1 MRVGQAGHERP
12 VVSADGSTW
21 FDAREIASDYDSAFF
36 AADGIAQLRAAMASG
51 SLPSVSIEHKRAGP
65 PITRPPSIICI
76 GMNYAAHAA
85 ESGALPPED
94 VVVFFKK
101 SNTLAGPRDP
111 IRRVDALSTLDWEV
125 ELGVVIGNELH
136 GDVSQDEAVAAI
148 AGYVLANDLSDRWMQ
163 IDRSGGQWSKGKSFP
178 GSCALGPWMLSAK
191 EITDPQTL
199 RLQSWVNDE
208 PRQDSNTVDMI
219 FAIPEILI
227 DLARVMRLEP
237 GDLILTGTPQG
248 VALSGR
254 FPYLKSGDTVRMT
267 IDGLGE
273 IQQTV
278 ESYLAKEIS

>member
-12 VVSADGSTW
+12 VVSADGATW
-21 FDAREIASDYDSAFF
+21 FDAREIAADYDSAFF
-36 AADGIAQLRAAMASG
+36 AADGIEQLRAALASG
-51 SLPSVSIEHKRAGP
+51 SLPLVPIEHLRMGP
-65 PITRPPSIICI
+65 PIMRPPSIICI

-85 ESGALPPED
+85 ESGARAPED
-94 VVVFFKK
+94 VVIFFKK
-101 SNTLAGPRDP
+101 SNTLAGARDP
-111 IRRVDALSTLDWEV
+111 IRRVDAFSTLDWEV

-136 GDVSQDEAVAAI
+136 GDVSKGEAGSAV

-178 GSCALGPWMLSAK
+178 GSCTLGPWMLTA
-191 EITDPQTL
+191 EEVADPQAL
-199 RLQSWVNDE
+199 RLRSWVNEE

-219 FAIPEILI
+219 FAVSEILI

-254 FPYLKSGDTVRMT
+254 FPYMKSGDTVRMT

-278 ESYLAKEIS
+278 APSFTKES

>member
-12 VVSADGSTW
+12 VVSTDGSTW
-21 FDAREIASDYDSAFF
+21 FDAREITSDYDSTFF
-36 AADGIAQLRAAMASG
+36 AADGIARLRAAMASG
-51 SLPSVSIEHKRAGP
+51 SLPLVSIEHQRAGP

-101 SNTLAGPRDP
+101 SNTLVGPRDP

-125 ELGVVIGNELH
+125 ELGVVIANELH
-136 GDVSQDEAVAAI
+136 GDVSQDEAVAAV

-178 GSCALGPWMLSAK
+178 GSCALGPWMLTAK
-191 EITDPQTL
+191 DIADPQAL
-199 RLQSWVNDE
+199 RLQSWVNGE
-208 PRQDSNTVDMI
+208 PRQDSNTFDMI
-219 FAIPEILI
+219 FAIPEILV

-254 FPYLKSGDTVRMT
+254 FPYMKSGDTVRMT

-273 IQQTV
+273 IEQTV
-278 ESYLAKEIS
+278 APYITKEIL